1 MRRSIKLT
9 LALGIAA
16 MLAACGIRGDL
27 ERPPPIF
34 SDPPDEEAKTPIA
47 APAEFAL
54 APQKSQDEAYYN
66 PLGGETPKPDPTSDV
81 GEDGL
86 GEVGPG

>member
-1 MRRSIKLT
+1 MMRTVK
-9 LALGIAA
+9 LALGLSALA
-16 MLAACGIRGDL
+16 TLAACGIRGDL

-34 SDPPDEEAKTPIA
+34 TDPPDEEALKPVD

-54 APQKSQDEAYYN
+54 APEKSADEAYYN
-66 PLGGETPKPDPTSDV
+66 ELGGETPKPDPTADV

-86 GEVGPG
+86 GEVNPG